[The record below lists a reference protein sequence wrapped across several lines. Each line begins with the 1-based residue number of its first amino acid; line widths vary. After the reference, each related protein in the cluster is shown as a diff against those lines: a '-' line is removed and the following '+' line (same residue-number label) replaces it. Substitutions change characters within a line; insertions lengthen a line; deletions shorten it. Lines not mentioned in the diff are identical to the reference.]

1 MSSGKILLYPGS
13 FDPPTMGHF
22 DIVKRG
28 LVLCDSLVVGVTRGS
43 SEKNFLFSDEE
54 RKIMFESYLEG
65 SDLPVIVSVYDGL
78 TVDYADEI
86 GAFGILRGLR
96 TYSDFEHE
104 FQMAAMN
111 KHLRE
116 NLETVFIR
124 TDESLAHIS
133 SSLVKDVSVFK
144 RIPGVVSPYVQKCLA
159 DKLS

>member
-1 MSSGKILLYPGS
+1 MSPPKILLYPGS

-22 DIVKRG
+22 DVVKRG
-28 LVLCDSLVVGVTRGS
+28 LVLCDQLVVGVAFGS
-43 SEKNFLFSDEE
+43 SEKNFLFTDEE
-54 RKIMFESYLEG
+54 RKTMFESYLK
-65 SDLPVIVSVYDGL
+65 DLNLPVTVAVYEGL
-78 TVDYADEI
+78 TVDFAEKI

-111 KHLRE
+111 KHLKAY
-116 NLETVFIR
+116 LETIFIR

-144 RIPGVVSPYVQKCLA
+144 RISGVVSPYVEKCLA

>member
-1 MSSGKILLYPGS
+1 MKDERILLYPGS

-22 DIVKRG
+22 DVVKRG
-28 LVLCDSLVVGVTRGS
+28 LVMCESLVVGITKGS
-43 SEKNFLFSDEE
+43 SGKKFLFGDEE

-65 SDLPVIVSVYDGL
+65 LDLPVKVMIYDGL
-78 TVDYADEI
+78 TVDLATQL

-96 TYSDFEHE
+96 TYTDFEHE

-111 KHLRE
+111 KHLAE
-116 NLETVFIR
+116 QLETVFIR

-133 SSLVKDVSVFK
+133 SSMVKDVSVFK
-144 RIPGVVSPYVQKCLA
+144 RIPGVVSAYVQKCLS